1 MKIEGVQNDDK
12 SEVNLKITFENEAE
26 FNTFDHFF
34 HNMIEEMVKATN
46 AIAIDAINQTVIGDV
61 EGNDELIHE
70 ALQEA
75 ARSISAS
82 ANKDLIPELRLNF
95 FK

>member
-1 MKIEGVQNDDK
+1 MKIEGAQKNDK
-12 SEVNLKITFENEAE
+12 SEVNIKITFENEAE
-26 FNTFDHFF
+26 FNAFHYFF

-61 EGNDELIHE
+61 EGNDELIQE
-70 ALQEA
+70 ALQEV
-75 ARSISAS
+75 ARSMSAS

-95 FK
+95 IK